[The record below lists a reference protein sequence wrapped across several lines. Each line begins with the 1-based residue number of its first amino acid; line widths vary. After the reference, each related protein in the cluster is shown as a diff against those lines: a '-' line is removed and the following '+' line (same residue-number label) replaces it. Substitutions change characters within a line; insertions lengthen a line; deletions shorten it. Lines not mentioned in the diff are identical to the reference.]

1 MRCLGKYWHAEESH
15 LETDHLFAPLRQ
27 NLDGR
32 RFHSNEKVKMA
43 IFEWLR
49 LEKSAFYRDGIFERV
64 LSWEMHH
71 CHKGVC

>member
-1 MRCLGKYWHAEESH
+1 MRCLRLHPHAEESH

-32 RFHSNEKVKMA
+32 RSYSNVEVEMA

-49 LEKSAFYRDGIFERV
+49 LEKAHFLPRRNF
-64 LSWEMHH
+64 
-71 CHKGVC
+71 